1 MDMYWIFYD
10 ASFDEDVMETLEQC
24 CVTGFTKWDRVLGKG
39 SHAAPKMDNA
49 VWPGYNCAMLVAVSD
64 EGSALLRTSLQDL
77 RKRLG
82 GRGMEIFRTPGER
95 IEDR

>member
-10 ASFDEDVMETLEQC
+10 ASFDEDVMETLEHC

-39 SHAAPKMDNA
+39 PHAVPKMDNA
-49 VWPGYNCAMLVAVSD
+49 VWPGYNCAVLVAVAD
-64 EGSALLRTSLQDL
+64 EGSAHLRTSLQDL

-82 GRGMEIFRTPGER
+82 GRGMEIFRMPGER

>member
-10 ASFDEDVMETLEQC
+10 ASFDEDVMETLDHC

-39 SHAAPKMDNA
+39 PHAVPKMDNA
-49 VWPGYNCAMLVAVSD
+49 VWPGYNCAVLVAVPD
-64 EGSALLRTSLQDL
+64 EESSRLKTSLQEL
-77 RKRLG
+77 RRNLG
-82 GRGMEIFRTPGER
+82 GRGMEIFRMAAER